1 MFGRAAFAIVG
12 TVIATAGMAS
22 CSATQPDQ
30 AAVRAIDTAQG
41 MGTLSIRRRAM
52 VWGAGPTYAVLLDGK
67 PIVQLGASETKTV
80 QVPAG
85 AYEVEV
91 RCGGETPDTTAKAQI
106 MLGAGRSYQMDVY
119 QTIDT
124 SKQQPI
130 CQLRAVG
137 S

>member
-1 MFGRAAFAIVG
+1 
-12 TVIATAGMAS
+12 
-22 CSATQPDQ
+22 
-30 AAVRAIDTAQG
+30 
-41 MGTLSIRRRAM
+41 

-130 CQLRAVG
+130 CQLRPYPGRLAWRQVM
-137 S
+137 SASAKWSMAR